1 MVEAC
6 GVRGVGKR
14 EDKGKKTERERERE
28 QKRKGREAAISNRL
42 T

>member
-14 EDKGKKTERERERE
+14 EDKGKKTERERE